1 MDYNNI
7 NEIVQYIKE
16 KKTIT
21 LIEELMIEL
30 PELSWDVVK
39 NSSEIAKALN
49 DNRTQIQQ
57 AIKLKLFQNNT
68 TQSLLELNC
77 ILENENNSKKIND
90 FINKIVKEWSDE
102 L

>member
-30 PELSWDVVK
+30 PELSWNVVK
-39 NSSEIAKALN
+39 SSSEIAKALN

-68 TQSLLELNC
+68 TQSLLELNG